1 MASEMLTIAVI
12 CKANLFRSPAA
23 RVFLADALGAAG
35 IEAIVTS
42 AGILEGGGTI
52 APAYVDIAA
61 EAGLDLSAHVSR
73 HVDPAALR
81 SEDLVLTMTREL
93 LREVVV
99 LEPSIWSRAF
109 TMREFLRRASAHGAR
124 KPTESLEHW
133 IEAIAAP
140 RTRSQVLGDLE
151 ADDVADPVGGTAEDY
166 RIMLRQLER
175 LTREIAAL
183 F

>member
-1 MASEMLTIAVI
+1 MLTVAVI

-23 RVFLADALGAAG
+23 RVFLADAFGSVG
-35 IEAIVTS
+35 IEAVVTS
-42 AGILEGGGTI
+42 GGILEGGASI
-52 APAYVDIAA
+52 APAYLAIAL
-61 EAGLDLSAHVSR
+61 ESGLDLSDHVS
-73 HVDPAALR
+73 HTISPFDLVGQ
-81 SEDLVLTMTREL
+81 DLVLTMTREL

-99 LEPSIWSRAF
+99 LEPSIWQRAF
-109 TMREFLRRASAHGAR
+109 TMREFLRRASSQGAR

-133 IEAIAAP
+133 IGAIAAP

-166 RIMLRQLER
+166 RVMLRQLER
-175 LTREIAAL
+175 LSKEIAAL